1 MKFAESSQP
10 FPLLGTKLNE
20 HKGMTIGINMIESRL
35 PDYKR
40 IIKVD
45 VCVKAEEEDRFFVEI
60 CDINMRFQY
69 VIIL

>member
-1 MKFAESSQP
+1 MKFVESSPP

-20 HKGMTIGINMIESRL
+20 HKAMTIGINIIESCF
-35 PDYKR
+35 PDDGL

-45 VCVKAEEEDRFFVEI
+45 VCVKAEEEDRFFI
-60 CDINMRFQY
+60 KLCDVNMVFTY